1 MNFLYAVLEIAPSAL
16 PAGEAFSISITGIV
30 VVILML
36 GLLSILVQL
45 LSKTI
50 RLFEGKSKKTEQQ
63 DAAPVATE
71 KATAKLGTPLAEN
84 QSAGSLDLN
93 GVDEKTAAVLMAI
106 VSHKS
111 GIPLN
116 RLEFKSIKKI
126 EK

>member
-1 MNFLYAVLEIAPSAL
+1 MQMLSSVLLKLAPDAL
-16 PAGEAFSISITGIV
+16 PVGEAFSISITGIV
-30 VVILML
+30 VVLLML
-36 GLLSILVQL
+36 ALLALLVQL

-50 RLFEGKSKKTEQQ
+50 QFFEKKTQKKPAEAEKT
-63 DAAPVATE
+63 DAHSNQKTV
-71 KATAKLGTPLAEN
+71 GTPLAEN

-116 RLEFKSIKKI
+116 RLAFKSIKKI